1 MDSLLQTKMFKVG
14 NSYGLRV
21 SKKDRELLKADG
33 NTIFEKK
40 ISPDG
45 NTITFTKVDAIHP
58 ELDNFI
64 DDFYAKNG
72 DLMKDLEDK

>member
-1 MDSLLQTKMFKVG
+1 MSSSLQQTKMFKAG

-21 SKKDRELLKADG
+21 SKKV
-33 NTIFEKK
+33 
-40 ISPDG
+40 SPDG
-45 NTITFTKVDAIHP
+45 NMITFTKVDATHP
-58 ELDNFI
+58 ELDSFI